1 MDNAVIYQDSNELI
15 RGYINW
21 LEAYAKPV
29 TGDEPEVIEFRRL
42 FDVYHNALDNPP
54 EGVIGV
60 GAITYAEQKL
70 VEAQQ

>member
-1 MDNAVIYQDSNELI
+1 MIYQDSDELI

-29 TGDEPEVIEFRRL
+29 TGDEPEAIEFRRL
-42 FDVYHNALDNPP
+42 FDVYHTARNNPP
-54 EGVIGV
+54 EGIIGV